1 MSWSVSKMF
10 RRTLSELFSNTQAW
24 DFDVDA
30 CKVALYN
37 NTVVPDADAATDALQ
52 SYAGAGST
60 WAGNEITGTNWSAGG
75 VALAGQTISVA
86 NSLRVVFDAND
97 TASPANTTVAGTF
110 GCLLYD
116 TAAAVTPRGISFHYF
131 GGTQSV
137 TNGVFTVV
145 WHSNGIINCTL

>member
-1 MSWSVSKMF
+1 MF

-37 NTVVPDADAATDALQ
+37 NTTAPDADVTTDALQ
-52 SYAGAGST
+52 AYNGAASQ
-60 WAGNEITGTNWSAGG
+60 WVVANEVTGTNWSAGG
-75 VALAGQTISVA
+75 VALAGQTVSVA
-86 NSLRVVFDAND
+86 NSLRVVFDATD

-116 TAAAVTPRGISFHYF
+116 TATLGTANRGISFHYF

-137 TNGVFTVV
+137 TNGVFTIV
-145 WHSNGIINCTL
+145 WHANGIINCTL